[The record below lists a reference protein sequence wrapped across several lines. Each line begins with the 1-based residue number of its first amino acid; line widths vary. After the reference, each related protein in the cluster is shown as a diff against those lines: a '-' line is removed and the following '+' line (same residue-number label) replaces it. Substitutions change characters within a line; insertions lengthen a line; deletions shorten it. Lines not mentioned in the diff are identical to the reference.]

1 VSSRQAAADA
11 GLAADATPVQYVGL
25 ATRAIAFAIDA
36 AIINAVALIVELGG
50 ALILSLLHL
59 PREVKTLL
67 LAIGGF
73 VYILWTVGYFVV
85 FWTSAGQTP
94 GARVM
99 QFRVVAAK
107 GEKLKPR
114 RSLLR
119 FIGLILAALPL
130 LAGYA
135 LILFD
140 RRRRGLQDR
149 LARTVVIEAPSLSIA
164 EQRRT
169 QAAAARSAA
178 RQAVAP
184 GEATRSPHSG
194 DDRDGSL
201 ADAGTKR
208 ERVTP
213 GSSAHA

>member
-1 VSSRQAAADA
+1 VPADA
-11 GLAADATPVQYVGL
+11 TLAADATPVRYVGL
-25 ATRAIAFAIDA
+25 ATRTIAFAIDA
-36 AIINAVALIVELGG
+36 AIINLVALVVDLGV

-67 LAIGGF
+67 LAIGGA
-73 VYILWTVGYFVV
+73 VYLLWTVGYFVV
-85 FWTSAGQTP
+85 FWTTAGQTP

-107 GEKLKPR
+107 GERLKPR

-140 RRRRGLQDR
+140 RQRRGLQDR
-149 LARTVVIEAPSLSIA
+149 LARTVVVEARQQSLA
-164 EQRRT
+164 GMRRT
-169 QAAAARSAA
+169 QAAATRADARRAEGASALA
-178 RQAVAP
+178 QTP
-184 GEATRSPHSG
+184 RSPNSG

-201 ADAGTKR
+201 PEAAPER

-213 GSSAHA
+213 GSSAQT